1 MPFPMDWITAEGV
14 FGVPLGVST
23 LMVFLFVL
31 FGALYG
37 LCGVAHQLCRVVAL
51 LDPVKTEIQ
60 GFGYDIRTAS
70 LPFFFIFNTDLVLIG
85 VNSVWHAI
93 AIFIVALTAMMAF
106 ASATQRFLP
115 IRCRL

>member
-1 MPFPMDWITAEGV
+1 M
-14 FGVPLGVST
+14 
-23 LMVFLFVL
+23 L

-70 LPFFFIFNTDLVLIG
+70 LPFCFVFNTDLVLIG

-115 IRCRL
+115 IRYRLWEILGLIVFMQRRRCRRTVKGRG

>member
-1 MPFPMDWITAEGV
+1 M
-14 FGVPLGVST
+14 
-23 LMVFLFVL
+23 L

-106 ASATQRFLP
+106 AFGDSAFSADTVSAVANLGPDAFMQRR
-115 IRCRL
+115 RCRRTAKGRG